1 MKVLKEKR
9 KDIERLKKFNIE
21 KQKREKNTYIFTCN
35 HCGSKIEVVK
45 NDLKYVGGTCKYF
58 DCPVCDYSNV
68 ELDIDLTIG
77 RLKSIFRNIFKK

>member
-21 KQKREKNTYIFTCN
+21 KQKREKKTYIFTCH

-45 NDLKYVGGTCKYF
+45 NDLKYTGTCKYF
-58 DCPVCDYSNV
+58 DCPVCDDSNV
-68 ELDIDLTIG
+68 QLDIDLTIG
-77 RLKSIFRNIFKK
+77 RLKYILRKIFKK